1 VETFNDNAAIKLK
14 NISAAE
20 DPQKESVKNIS
31 FTISKGEVVAFF
43 NDMDRHFKRS
53 RIMDLITLKEKSSS
67 GRIRINGTVKSISN
81 LSKVFDPKLSGRKN
95 IYLRCERLGMSRLET
110 EIVESEIIHCSKIE
124 NCVDRPVEKYTDEQK
139 MCLALM
145 IDSYIKRDI
154 QIVNWAMEIKD
165 ENLIDN
171 IRNKTKNFV
180 DSGGTFIMFSKSI
193 NNAKALCKRGIII
206 KNGEIIADGSIDDIC
221 NFYLE
226 ITERGIK

>member
-1 VETFNDNAAIKLK
+1 
-14 NISAAE
+14 
-20 DPQKESVKNIS
+20 
-31 FTISKGEVVAFF
+31 
-43 NDMDRHFKRS
+43 
-53 RIMDLITLKEKSSS
+53 
-67 GRIRINGTVKSISN
+67 
-81 LSKVFDPKLSGRKN
+81 
-95 IYLRCERLGMSRLET
+95 
-110 EIVESEIIHCSKIE
+110 
-124 NCVDRPVEKYTDEQK
+124 
-139 MCLALM
+139 
-145 IDSYIKRDI
+145 
-154 QIVNWAMEIKD
+154 MEIKD